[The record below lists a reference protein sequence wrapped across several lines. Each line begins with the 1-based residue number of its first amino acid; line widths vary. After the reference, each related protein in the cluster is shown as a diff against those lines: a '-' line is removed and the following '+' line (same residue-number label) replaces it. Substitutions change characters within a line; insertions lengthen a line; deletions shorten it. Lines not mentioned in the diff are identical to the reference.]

1 MPDFLKANSWA
12 SRDCQILEV
21 CEISFS
27 KHGIFIGKENYF
39 FFNFPE
45 ANRIYTLFSSKAPWS
60 LEQLLFYPKQ
70 LSFTPIIYIQ
80 SIAKGDISNVWGFF
94 WHVAIFFL
102 IFMFPYVL
110 LQEKFK
116 TFHLRLQIVPDEG
129 ESHQEKDGLTYRS
142 ASE

>member
-94 WHVAIFFL
+94 LACGNFL
-102 IFMFPYVL
+102 LDIYVSICSIAGEIQNISL
-110 LQEKFK
+110 K
-116 TFHLRLQIVPDEG
+116 TSDCSR
-129 ESHQEKDGLTYRS
+129 
-142 ASE
+142 